1 MIGTA
6 RRTRKRLLAL
16 LALLALAFGL
26 SACGGVSSS
35 SATTSSAASTGAN
48 TTPATPKPRALTTV
62 ELAAERRQAGPA
74 APFVKAKADNSV
86 PTFGTQAGASQRD
99 QAEATLK
106 AYLQARAKAD
116 WPAACRYLSA
126 STRQGFEKLASSSSS
141 SSSKSKAP
149 GCAPILAA
157 LSKGADLSDPFS
169 GHLLSLRVHGINAF
183 ALFYGPHHQQYIVPM
198 NREGGQWRLTQTAA
212 IAYPP
217 GAPPTTS
224 P

>member
-1 MIGTA
+1 MICT
-6 RRTRKRLLAL
+6 RQTRKRLAAL

-26 SACGGVSSS
+26 SACGGGSSS
-35 SATTSSAASTGAN
+35 SATISSAASTAAN
-48 TTPATPKPRALTTV
+48 TTPATPKPHAPTAA

-116 WPAACRYLSA
+116 WPTACHYLSA
-126 STRQGFEKLASSSSS
+126 PTRQGFEKLASSSA
-141 SSSKSKAP
+141 KAKAL
-149 GCAPILAA
+149 GCAQILAA
-157 LSKGADLSDPFS
+157 LSKGADHSDPFS
-169 GHLLSLRVHGINAF
+169 GHLLSLRINGAHAF